1 MTNSLVQ
8 TRSAQTMNNLELCLF
23 QGIGEE
29 KDKINAIRGK
39 IHDGLE
45 HWSVYDF
52 ISVVFG
58 NELGCNHSRTTFYNL
73 RDGKDYGEEVNN
85 LVVELTFKGQG
96 QRPTPTMTLPGLL
109 RLLAILPGKIAI
121 EYRAMATN
129 TITRVMAGDRSL
141 IKVIEANAE
150 STAPLQQASR
160 AALAHEPANDTL
172 DRLSGLKRKYS
183 VLDYDMQLMVH
194 LTKKIDSL
202 NKSRREGLISDAE
215 CNKLVRHVQ
224 KEFFPSVDTSGYIPV
239 IDPLFIFWSAIVNY
253 VVMDLNEK
261 GKKHCIDINI
271 HFADVLTA
279 YMNFFS
285 PYVGYLTTSTETQAI
300 LEPSLIPNP
309 DHDPHEVRLQQLML
323 VQKDRQMTIYSRA
336 DFRTKS
342 IEVFKSVMI
351 RNKKGFFV
359 FGLNG
364 LKSLLMNSMPY
375 GAIGYDE
382 GIRLSFVMDY
392 TLS

>member
-1 MTNSLVQ
+1 
-8 TRSAQTMNNLELCLF
+8 MNNLELCLF
-23 QGIGEE
+23 QGMGEGN
-29 KDKINAIRGK
+29 DKINAIRGK

-45 HWSVYDF
+45 RWSVYDF
-52 ISVVFG
+52 ISIVFG
-58 NELGCNHSRTTFYNL
+58 NELGCNQSRTTFYRL
-73 RDGKDYGEEVNN
+73 RDGQDHGEEIKSFCVD
-85 LVVELTFKGQG
+85 LCFDGSGQK
-96 QRPTPTMTLPGLL
+96 PTPTMTLQGLL

-121 EYRAMATN
+121 EYRTMASN

-141 IKVIEANAE
+141 INVIEANAE

-160 AALAHEPANDTL
+160 TALAHEPADDTL

-183 VLDYDMQLMVH
+183 VLDYNLQLMAH
-194 LTKKIDSL
+194 LTKKIDLL
-202 NKSRREGLISDAE
+202 NKSRRDGLMSDAE

-253 VVMDLNEK
+253 LVMDLNEK

-285 PYVGYLTTSTETQAI
+285 PYVGYLTTSTEPQSI
-300 LEPSLIPNP
+300 LEASLIPNP

-323 VQKDRQMTIYSRA
+323 VQKDRQMTIYSRS

-364 LKSLLMNSMPY
+364 LKTLLMNSMPY

>member
-1 MTNSLVQ
+1 LEGKVAVKYRLV
-8 TRSAQTMNNLELCLF
+8 A
-23 QGIGEE
+23 
-29 KDKINAIRGK
+29 
-39 IHDGLE
+39 
-45 HWSVYDF
+45 
-52 ISVVFG
+52 
-58 NELGCNHSRTTFYNL
+58 
-73 RDGKDYGEEVNN
+73 RD
-85 LVVELTFKGQG
+85 
-96 QRPTPTMTLPGLL
+96 TL
-109 RLLAILPGKIAI
+109 
-121 EYRAMATN
+121 M
-129 TITRVMAGDRSL
+129 RVMAGDRSL
-141 IKVIEANAE
+141 INVIEANAA

-160 AALAHEPANDTL
+160 TALAHEPADDTL

-183 VLDYDMQLMVH
+183 VLDYDLQLMVH
-194 LTKKIDSL
+194 LTKKVDLL
-202 NKSRREGLISDAE
+202 NKSRRDGLISDAE

-253 VVMDLNEK
+253 LVMDLNEK

>member
-309 DHDPHEVRLQQLML
+309 DHKPSEVRLRQSML
-323 VQKDRQMTIYSRA
+323 AQKKWKMTIYSQS
-336 DFRTKS
+336 DFR
-342 IEVFKSVMI
+342 
-351 RNKKGFFV
+351 RR
-359 FGLNG
+359 
-364 LKSLLMNSMPY
+364 P
-375 GAIGYDE
+375 
-382 GIRLSFVMDY
+382 
-392 TLS
+392 